1 MYIIYIYY
9 IENCFYSAN
18 ALKLLK
24 NVNHKKILVPYDKK
38 HLYKN
43 KFIDTFPQI
52 YLKKD
57 DSVGSLLIGGYD
69 DLIFVINTLKKNKD
83 LNKIKKIL
91 NNKYK
96 NKWSNKAILRMIE
109 LFIK

>member
-1 MYIIYIYY
+1 MYKIYIYY
-9 IENCFYSAN
+9 IENCFYSTS

-38 HLYKN
+38 HLYKS
-43 KFIDTFPQI
+43 KLIDTFPQI

-69 DLIFVINTLKKNKD
+69 DLIFIINTLKKNKD